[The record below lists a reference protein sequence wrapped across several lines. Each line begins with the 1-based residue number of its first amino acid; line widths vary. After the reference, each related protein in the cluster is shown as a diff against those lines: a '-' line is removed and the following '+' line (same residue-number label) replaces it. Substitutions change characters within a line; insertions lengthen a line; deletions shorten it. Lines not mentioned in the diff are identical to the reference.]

1 MGNVVVVGSSNTD
14 MVLNVPDIP
23 KPGQTLSG
31 NCFTTTGGGKGANQA
46 VAVAKSSTE
55 EQETYFIACVGDD
68 SLGSVALESYKAEGI
83 NTKYISIEA
92 GVSSGVALIFVAES
106 GENSIGINPGANA
119 KLSPSHIQAAKE
131 AVKNSQVLLT
141 QLETPIPAVLKAMQI
156 SKAAGTKTILNPAP
170 AAELPEEIFGLLDY
184 FTPNQ
189 TETEMYTGIF
199 PNSEASAR
207 EAAEVLL
214 SKGVKNVII
223 TMGSKGSF
231 CMNSEQAEF
240 VPAIKVK
247 AIDTV
252 AAGDTFNGVFASA
265 IARGEPLV
273 KSLNLATVA
282 AGIAVTRKGAQDSA
296 PSLEEIFQQL

>member
-1 MGNVVVVGSSNTD
+1 MGNVVIVGSSNTD

-46 VAVAKSSTE
+46 VAVAKASTDK
-55 EQETYFIACVGDD
+55 QETYFIACIGDD
-68 SLGSVALESYKAEGI
+68 SLGSIALASYKAEGI
-83 NTKYISIEA
+83 NTKYICVES
-92 GVSSGVALIFVAES
+92 GVSSGVALIFVADS

-119 KLSPSHIQAAKE
+119 KLSPDYIEAAGE
-131 AVKNSQVLLT
+131 AIVNSDVLLT

-156 SKAAGTKTILNPAP
+156 AKSAGTKTILNPAP
-170 AAELPEEIFGLLDY
+170 AAELPEEIFALLDY

-189 TETEMYTGIF
+189 TETEMYTGVF
-199 PNSEASAR
+199 PESEDSAR
-207 EAAEVLL
+207 QAAEVLL
-214 SKGVKNVII
+214 AKGVKNVII

-231 CMNSEQAEF
+231 CMNREQAEF

-265 IARGEPLV
+265 IARGETLI
-273 KSLNLATVA
+273 KSLKLATI
-282 AGIAVTRKGAQDSA
+282 AGGLAVTRKGAQDSA
-296 PSLEEIFQQL
+296 PNLEEILNNY